1 MKVNV
6 LRSFPMAVDKMG
18 VKVRDLIAGTVDE
31 IHEDNFASLEAEGYV
46 SVAGRE
52 TKIEPPLET
61 GAPQPIEI
69 DAPADDDA
77 DLVEA
82 MTEAEL
88 RAYLTK
94 RDGKAPHHKLK
105 MASLL
110 ALAKGE

>member
-6 LRSFPMAVDKMG
+6 LRSFPIAVDKIG

-46 SVAGRE
+46 SAAGSE
-52 TKIEPPLET
+52 TKIELPN
-61 GAPQPIEI
+61 
-69 DAPADDDA
+69 DDA

-88 RAYLTK
+88 RAFLTK
-94 RDGKAPHHKLK
+94 RDGKAPHHKIGPAK
-105 MASLL
+105 LL
-110 ALAKGE
+110 AMAKGE

>member
-6 LRSFPMAVDKMG
+6 LRSFPIAVDKMG

-31 IHEDNFASLEAEGYV
+31 IHDDDFASLEAEGYV
-46 SVAGRE
+46 SAPVRE
-52 TKIEPPLET
+52 TKIELPLET
-61 GAPQPIEI
+61 GVPQPIEI

-82 MTEAEL
+82 MTEPEL

-94 RDGKAPHHKLK
+94 RDGKAPHHKLSP
-105 MASLL
+105 ASLL
-110 ALAKGE
+110 KLAKGE